1 VITTKNRE
9 AGVSLQRACLAWVL
23 AVCLLPVAASAAE
36 SELLPPAPVP
46 ELRREL
52 AGHNF
57 IPSKYSLDPFVSTYA
72 AAETG
77 FGYGSAPGRT
87 FDINGKPIG
96 TADYKAGAFAQYVE
110 FQYGFVDWWA
120 VRAQVKIL
128 VYTGLNASGLAGI
141 GTNVVANPS
150 FGTTVSFKV
159 GDRVRLGGSLD
170 VSFGPA
176 VFFNIVQAVKESI
189 ANGDITTPVNSYG
202 QFTLSPAF
210 VGSWAISKPLG
221 VTFSATYQY
230 THASDDT
237 VTTTASLLSGNILFD
252 FDMGELNWVPIGLIG
267 GFSTSFAVSDTKFLS
282 FRYQFGI
289 FYTGVRPLNVG
300 FEVVYNRAPVVGNS
314 SVFLS
319 SLVGLLVLQY
329 NFN

>member
-1 VITTKNRE
+1 VIATKNRE
-9 AGVSLQRACLAWVL
+9 AGISVDRAGLAWML
-23 AVCLLPVAASAAE
+23 AVCLLPVSASAAE

-72 AAETG
+72 ASETG

-87 FDINGKPIG
+87 FDLNGNPVS
-96 TADYKAGAFAQYVE
+96 TADYKAGAFAQYLD

-120 VRAQVKIL
+120 VRAQAKVVI
-128 VYTGLNASGLAGI
+128 YTGLNDSGLAGI
-141 GTNVVANPS
+141 GTNLVVSPS

-159 GDRVRLGGSLD
+159 GDRVRLGGALD

-176 VFFNIVQAVKESI
+176 VFFNIVQAVKKSI
-189 ANGDITTPVNSYG
+189 DSGEITTPVNSYS
-202 QFTLSPAF
+202 QFTIVPAF

-221 VTFSATYQY
+221 VTFSASYQY

-237 VTTTASLLSGNILFD
+237 VSATASLLSGNVLFD

-267 GFSTSFAVSDTKFLS
+267 GFTTSFAIADTRFLS
-282 FRYQFGI
+282 FQYQFGI

-314 SVFLS
+314 NIFLS